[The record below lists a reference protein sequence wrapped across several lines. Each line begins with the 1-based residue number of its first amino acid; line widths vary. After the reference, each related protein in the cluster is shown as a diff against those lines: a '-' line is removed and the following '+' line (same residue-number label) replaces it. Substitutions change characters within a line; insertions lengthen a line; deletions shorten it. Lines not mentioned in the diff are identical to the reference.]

1 MCEKIEDKFFTKD
14 NKFLFGS
21 TPTLVDYVFYQELL
35 SAMILSGQGT
45 ATEFLTD
52 DPQIRH
58 TKLKNITAW
67 YSEISAV
74 KECKIQADEFIN
86 SMNVSR
92 PSSRS
97 SRQSGRGGGSSRRQK
112 EKRVTFAPNK
122 QVKFSTEQE
131 ENE

>member
-14 NKFLFGS
+14 NKFLFGA

-35 SAMILSGQGT
+35 SAMVLSGQGT

-58 TKLKNITAW
+58 TKLKNISSW
-67 YSEISAV
+67 YSEI
-74 KECKIQADEFIN
+74 CKVPQCKSMADEFIN

-97 SRQSGRGGGSSRRQK
+97 SKQSGRDGGSSSRR
-112 EKRVTFAPNK
+112 
-122 QVKFSTEQE
+122 
-131 ENE
+131 